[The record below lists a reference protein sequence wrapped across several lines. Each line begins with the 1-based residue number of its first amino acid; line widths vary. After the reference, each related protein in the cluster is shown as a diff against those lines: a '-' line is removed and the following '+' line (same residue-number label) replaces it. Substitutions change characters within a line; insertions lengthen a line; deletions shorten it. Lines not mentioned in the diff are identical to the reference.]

1 MKSLP
6 LYNREFL
13 DYDND
18 VAFDKIAKAVEQYGF
33 RDCSWHNDTQPKL
46 ELEVDRDTCFVI
58 WVDYSDPA
66 LSEHGEQRITGEYNP
81 YILAIYRDGEIG
93 ISQTGETWE
102 FNTVDG
108 LIDKVKEMC
117 K

>member
-66 LSEHGEQRITGEYNP
+66 LSEHGEQRITGEYKP
-81 YILAIYRDGEIG
+81 YWVSIYRDGSCG
-93 ISQTGETWE
+93 YGEENWE
-102 FNTVDG
+102 FDTVDG